1 MDRIFK
7 NSNGRYRTSDLFEE
21 FNISEYP
28 AYWTLK
34 GVDTKLPSLKKI
46 FLSYEDITEY
56 DFAVDHFEDFAHW
69 EEISRSPRI
78 KEHVEQW
85 RKELL
90 LKIKARALK
99 GIIHDAVKD
108 NKFECNKFLLTN
120 GWVDK
125 TEGPKRGRPS
135 KEEIKQELHRQAETE
150 KDLMDDLN
158 RIKELN

>member
-1 MDRIFK
+1 MENKFRNI
-7 NSNGRYRTSDLFEE
+7 NGKPKTADLFTEHNKYGE
-21 FNISEYP
+21 ALY
-28 AYWTLK
+28 
-34 GVDTKLPSLKKI
+34 SLKDLKKVY
-46 FLSYEDITEY
+46 LSYEDITEY
-56 DFAVDHFEDFAHW
+56 DFAVDHFEDYAHW
-69 EEISRSPRI
+69 ELIANSQTLKDEIA
-78 KEHVEQW
+78 QW

-120 GWVDK
+120 GWIDRSETTK
-125 TEGPKRGRPS
+125 GRGRPT

-150 KDLMDDLN
+150 KDLMEDLN